1 MKRPDE
7 AIRMAEGFA
16 SGAVRSLHCE
26 EVSDVLAYLAHVEA
40 VSALRGAECRA
51 SRAWENN
58 SWEGDNLRGDL
69 AVARAATD
77 AAGALDE

>member
-7 AIRMAEGFA
+7 AIRRA
-16 SGAVRSLHCE
+16 SRACHPEDDVD
-26 EVSDVLAYLAHVEA
+26 DVLAYLAHVEA

-58 SWEGDNLRGDL
+58 SWEGDNLLGDL